1 MAMKRAAGLAL
12 LLAGCATVTQVRD
25 VLELPPPQQVQSR
38 RESNTATIFW
48 PAGAESRQAD
58 FDGYLLYVSPRS
70 LATAPLQDMPAP
82 IVIAKGVTEHT
93 IVIGDSLPLFIHVR
107 SRAGRNKISLP
118 SLPELI
124 IK

>member
-12 LLAGCATVTQVRD
+12 LFAGCVTVTHVRD
-25 VLELPPPQQVQSR
+25 VLDLPPPQQVQSR
-38 RESNTATIFW
+38 REGNTATIFW
-48 PAGAESRQAD
+48 QAGAESRQGD
-58 FDGYLLYVSPRS
+58 FAGYLLYVAPRS
-70 LATAPLQDMPAP
+70 LATEPLQQMPAP
-82 IVIAKGVTEHT
+82 IAIAKGLTEHT
-93 IVIGDSLPLFIHVR
+93 IVLGDSLPLFIHVR